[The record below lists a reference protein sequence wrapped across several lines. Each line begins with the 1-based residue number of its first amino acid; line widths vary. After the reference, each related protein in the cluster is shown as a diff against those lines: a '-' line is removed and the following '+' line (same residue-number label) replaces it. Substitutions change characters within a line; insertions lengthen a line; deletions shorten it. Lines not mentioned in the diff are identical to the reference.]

1 MPDHIVHEK
10 VREPDA
16 DGIRDL
22 PDHLPFPAAPLVFI
36 EESVDTGY
44 LFRRKR
50 SYTPAFIFYE
60 DQ

>member
-16 DGIRDL
+16 DGICYL
-22 PDHLPFPAAPLVFI
+22 PDHLSFPTAPLVFI
-36 EESVDTGY
+36 GESVETGY
-44 LFRRKR
+44 LFRRKGP
-50 SYTPAFIFYE
+50 YTPAVIFYE